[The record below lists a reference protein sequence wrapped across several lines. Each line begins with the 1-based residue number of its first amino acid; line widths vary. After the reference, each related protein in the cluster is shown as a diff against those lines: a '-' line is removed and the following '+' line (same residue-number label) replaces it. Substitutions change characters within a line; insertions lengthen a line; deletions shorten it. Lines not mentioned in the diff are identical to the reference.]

1 MLFRADVLHGIAD
14 GRVTLAFRRWRR
26 TPPAEGATLRTP
38 IGVLR
43 IEHVSTVD
51 EGDITAADIRQT
63 GLSPAELRASLAGTG
78 TLLRIEVRLV
88 GDDPRIALRERVPE
102 AAELDAI
109 AARLARKDAAAPA
122 PWTRQYLTLIAR
134 QPGVVSHVLARRAG
148 TDVLVFKRR
157 VRQLKEL
164 GLTES
169 LEIGYRLSPR
179 GRAVLARTDMRR
191 R

>member
-63 GLSPAELRASLAGTG
+63 GLSPAELRASLAGTVHRMID
-78 TLLRIEVRLV
+78 TDLAE
-88 GDDPRIALRERVPE
+88 ERSR
-102 AAELDAI
+102 
-109 AARLARKDAAAPA
+109 RLARARSLPTRLMIPVTLLMLPGAVLLGYAPS
-122 PWTRQYLTLIAR
+122 LIA
-134 QPGVVSHVLARRAG
+134 VF
-148 TDVLVFKRR
+148 DDLVG
-157 VRQLKEL
+157 
-164 GLTES
+164 GL
-169 LEIGYRLSPR
+169 P
-179 GRAVLARTDMRR
+179 
-191 R
+191 